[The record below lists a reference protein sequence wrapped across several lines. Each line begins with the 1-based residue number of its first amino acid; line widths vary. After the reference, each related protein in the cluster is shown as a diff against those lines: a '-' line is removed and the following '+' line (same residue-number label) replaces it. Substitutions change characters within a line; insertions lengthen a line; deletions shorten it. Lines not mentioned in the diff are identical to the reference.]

1 MEKQPIKLSDG
12 QHRELREIAKVLTS
26 NYQIEKVICFGAL
39 SSMTT
44 ANTCFMPPDHS
55 TKNTYYL
62 LVLTTETKR
71 IEYVMQDF
79 ISSHFPG
86 VFIIAHGV
94 STVME
99 AVYRYDRFFVDAC
112 LNGLLVYTSDGFAM
126 TPEFVAENIEDSY
139 LKDEEAFSRMYSM
152 ASGFLESALDC
163 FEKGF
168 FNNVAFLLHQSV
180 EQACR
185 GLIRLYTGYR
195 ADIHNIDRLLFLC
208 ECFSAEPAMLF
219 KRHFKEDKRLF
230 RVLAGSYTEA
240 RYRDNYEVGDQ
251 DGDKLCSLVKAFLD
265 LTLKLSSKVPHEV
278 TARTT
283 VEEQAAVVDYSPAQP
298 VSL

>member
-12 QHRELREIAKVLTS
+12 QYNELQEIAKVLTS

-44 ANTCFMPPDHS
+44 GNTCFMQPDHS
-55 TKNTYYL
+55 MKNTYYL

-86 VFIIAHGV
+86 VFIIAHGL
-94 STVME
+94 STVLE

-112 LNGLLVYTSDGFAM
+112 LNGLLVYTSDGFTM
-126 TPEFVAENIEDSY
+126 SPEGNADNTEGSY

-195 ADIHNIDRLLFLC
+195 ADIHNIERLLYLC
-208 ECFSAEPAMLF
+208 ECFSAEPSRLF

-251 DGDKLCSLVKAFLD
+251 DADKLCSLVKAFLD
-265 LTLKLSSKVPHEV
+265 LTLELSSKEPNRE
-278 TARTT
+278 TAKST
-283 VEEQAAVVDYSPAQP
+283 VVEQAAVVDYSPALP
-298 VSL
+298 ASL